1 MLVLIS
7 RKAQKDVRRAPYFI
21 VLKFQ
26 DWVDTVEEDGIEAVQ
41 KKIGYRDHSL
51 MGKRKGQRSS
61 SLNRS
66 WRVIYIIETEL
77 FYVNVLEVTNHEY

>member
-26 DWVDTVEEDGIEAVQ
+26 DWVETVTEDGIEAI
-41 KKIGYRDHSL
+41 KRIGGFRDHSL
-51 MGKRKGQRSS
+51 TGNRKG
-61 SLNRS
+61 
-66 WRVIYIIETEL
+66 
-77 FYVNVLEVTNHEY
+77 

>member
-7 RKAQKDVRRAPYFI
+7 RNARKDVRRAPYFI

-26 DWVDTVEEDGIEAVQ
+26 TWFEIVTEDGIEAVQ
-41 KKIGYRDHSL
+41 RVVGYRDHPL
-51 MGKRKGQRSS
+51 VGNRKGQRSS

-66 WRVIYIIETEL
+66 WRVIYIIETDHNSV
-77 FYVNVLEVTNHEY
+77 YVLEVTNHEY